1 MVVVLHTLRRTIE
14 GRLGDLKRERT
25 AIVRKLAD
33 TGTLDALED
42 ALAEIHEEE
51 TALQRQLDQ
60 VRLEDELLAAQAF
73 TPHRIDALVAACQKL
88 LTNPDEHLM
97 AEIFDVLADAGVE
110 QVLTDS
116 VRLLELHLVVLGD
129 VDVAVRDVGCRWSG
143 ESRAVE
149 MATSAVGPTAVVLVA
164 ACDRPDTRA
173 ELAEIPDSQLIEG
186 DIGTVV
192 LLGAG

>member
-1 MVVVLHTLRRTIE
+1 MVIAAQRWWIDREIIDRYWVPYVVVAVVVVARAVADLGALRAPRTRHI
-14 GRLGDLKRERT
+14 
-25 AIVRKLAD
+25 
-33 TGTLDALED
+33 AL
-42 ALAEIHEEE
+42 
-51 TALQRQLDQ
+51 
-60 VRLEDELLAAQAF
+60 
-73 TPHRIDALVAACQKL
+73 LVAGSLVLMNVVQVASFG
-88 LTNPDEHLM
+88 LTRFDRGVELNEVRYQD